1 MIDCEPSIVLE
12 RDTHID
18 MSHIKDD
25 DTSGNQ
31 NEMPLF
37 ENVMVCSTS
46 TVPEILLEWEVGI
59 NGKPSVMHTNV
70 KWKTKWR
77 MGTKNQKQ

>member
-1 MIDCEPSIVLE
+1 VLE
-12 RDTHID
+12 SDTHID

-37 ENVMVCSTS
+37 ENVMACSTS

-59 NGKPSVMHTNV
+59 NGKPSVTHTNA
-70 KWKTKWR
+70 KWKTNGIWVPR
-77 MGTKNQKQ
+77 TKSSTLGKKLLT